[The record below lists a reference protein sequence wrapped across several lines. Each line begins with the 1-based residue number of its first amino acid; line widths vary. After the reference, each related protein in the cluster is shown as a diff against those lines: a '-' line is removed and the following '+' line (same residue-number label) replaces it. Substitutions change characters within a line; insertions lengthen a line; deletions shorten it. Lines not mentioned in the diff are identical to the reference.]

1 MILPERSDADAALRL
16 RRLTDAYST
25 LADLQQKAM
34 MATDA
39 ASLLREAP
47 DILAEHNGFPVA
59 WVGLVD
65 AQTRLIIPQGVSGDA
80 AAAIREEY
88 HAAGLGISADPA
100 SPYGQGPVGQAVRQG
115 VTVVWNRL
123 EPDTPWST
131 IWQRFGLRSAA
142 VFPMRH
148 KNGSV
153 IGVVACYAAIERYFD
168 DEMVELG
175 ERIAAC
181 LVFAL
186 EKLEQECA
194 RAQIETVLRQQESNY
209 RMLFEHNP
217 IPMWVRA
224 ADGSRNILAV
234 NEMALAHYGY
244 TRQEFVALPI
254 EDLCA
259 GEDPIAALERDLQH
273 GKPGELCGVR
283 MGCLRKNDGTILDA
297 EVSVSWMEFEGRPAW
312 LVMARDVTEQRQLL
326 RRYEL
331 ALRCFEY
338 TSDAIMVTDRETT
351 ILQVNPAF
359 MRITGY
365 SQQQAVGSKA
375 SILQSGLQPQSFYDE
390 LWRDLKTIGR
400 FEGEIWDRRRS
411 GEVYP
416 AWLSISAVHDEQGQV
431 THYVA
436 VFSDLSS
443 EQAQAARIEFLAA
456 HDTLT
461 GLPNR
466 TDLKK
471 RLEVA
476 IQQTRQDHSR
486 LALLLLDL
494 DRFHSINESLGNTT
508 GDKLLQQVAGRLQES
523 VAGHGLLF
531 SLGGDQF
538 VVLLQE
544 RPGGL
549 TAQTMAARLQE
560 RLGESF
566 QMGDEDVQIKASV
579 GVVPY
584 PGAAGDADGMLIQ
597 AELAL
602 QEAKKKGGNC
612 MQLFRAEMSESVW
625 KRFSMER
632 DLRRALDNDEFFLVY
647 QPQVNLQTRDLVA
660 AEALVRWRHPERGL
674 INPVEFI
681 PLAEEVGLIRPLGSW
696 VLRQA
701 CMSAKSWQLAGF
713 RAIPVAVNVSALQF
727 ADEGLVTEVETVL
740 QEFDLESHYLEL
752 EVTEGVLMQDMARS
766 VSTLK
771 KLKKLG
777 VTLAIDDF
785 GTGYSS
791 LSYLT
796 RFPLDRLKLDRSF
809 VQDLHRKRASAEV
822 ARAVITLAHAL
833 GLEVV
838 AEGVETM
845 EEYDFLRQM
854 ACEYVQGYYVS
865 KPVDKERFEADFLQ
879 LHAKE

>member
-1 MILPERSDADAALRL
+1 MPEQSAADVAARL

-25 LADLQQKAM
+25 LAELQHKAM

-39 ASLLREAP
+39 GTFLREAP
-47 DILAEHNGFPVA
+47 VVLAEHNGFPVA

-65 AQTRLIIPQGVSGDA
+65 YATQMVIVQGVAGEMA
-80 AAAIREEY
+80 ASFREAYAAI
-88 HAAGLGISADPA
+88 GISADPA
-100 SPYGQGPVGQAVRQG
+100 SPYGQGPVGQALRTG
-115 VTVVWNRL
+115 STVVWNEL
-123 EPDTPWST
+123 PPATPWSEL
-131 IWQRFGLRSAA
+131 WQRFNLKSVAA
-142 VFPMRH
+142 FPMRH
-148 KNGSV
+148 KDGAIV
-153 IGVVACYAAIERYFD
+153 GVVACYAAIERYFD

-175 ERIAAC
+175 ERIAAS

-186 EKLEQECA
+186 EKLEQEA
-194 RAQIETVLRQQESNY
+194 ERAHMEALLRQQESNY
-209 RMLFEHNP
+209 RLLFEHNP

-224 ADGSRNILAV
+224 ADGSRAILAV
-234 NEMALAHYGY
+234 NEAALAQYGY
-244 TRQEFVALPI
+244 TRQEFVALSI

-259 GEDPIAALERDLQH
+259 GEDPITPLERELQH
-273 GKPGELCGVR
+273 GMPGELCTA
-283 MGCLRKNDGTILDA
+283 CLGRLRSKDGTILEA
-297 EVSVSWMEFEGRPAW
+297 EMSVSWMDFEGRSAW

-326 RRYEL
+326 QRYEL
-331 ALRCFEY
+331 ALRCFEH
-338 TSDAIMVTDRETT
+338 TSDAIMVTDEKTM

-359 MRITGY
+359 TSITGY
-365 SQQQAVGSKA
+365 SPQQAVGSRP
-375 SILQSGLQPQSFYDE
+375 SMLHSGLQSRSFYENLWHE
-390 LWRDLKTIGR
+390 LEVHGH

-416 AWLSISAVHDEQGQV
+416 AWLSISAVRDEQGHV

-443 EQAQAARIEFLAA
+443 EQAQAARIEFLAM

-471 RLEVA
+471 RLEAA
-476 IQQTRQDHSR
+476 IQQARQDHSR
-486 LALLLLDL
+486 LFLLLLDL
-494 DRFHSINESLGNTT
+494 DRFRNINESLGNAA
-508 GDKLLQQVAGRLQES
+508 GDKLLQQVAGRLQEA

-538 VVLLQE
+538 VVLLREQ
-544 RPGGL
+544 PGGL

-560 RLGESF
+560 RLSASFEMGAES
-566 QMGDEDVQIKASV
+566 ILLKASV

-602 QEAKKKGGNC
+602 REAKKKGGNC
-612 MQLFRAEMSESVW
+612 MQLFRNEMSESVW
-625 KRFSMER
+625 KRFSLER
-632 DLRRALDNDEFFLVY
+632 DLRRALENDEFFLVY

-674 INPVEFI
+674 INPGEFI
-681 PLAEEVGLIRPLGSW
+681 PMAEEVGLIKPLGFW

-713 RAIPVAVNVSALQF
+713 RAIPVAVNVSAVQF
-727 ADEGLVTEVETVL
+727 ADEGFVAEVESAL
-740 QEFDLESHYLEL
+740 HEFDLESHDLEL

-771 KLKKLG
+771 KLKALG

-809 VQDLHRKRASAEV
+809 VQDLHRKHTNAEV

-845 EEYDFLRQM
+845 EEYDFLRQL

-865 KPVDKERFEADFLQ
+865 RPVDKERFEADFLQ
-879 LHAKE
+879 PAAKD